1 MIKLQNEHLFEFV
14 ERGVQM
20 NKYVA
25 YHRTSTKDQH
35 LDRGIAEITKYC
47 ADNKIPLYKGKVYT
61 DQQTGKNFNRPRYQ
75 MLKDEILESGDILIV
90 TELDR
95 LGRNKEATLKELRF
109 FHDNNIRVMVLELP
123 TTLIDLSTME
133 NSMARMMLE
142 TINNMMIELYASM
155 AQAEIEKK
163 EKRQK
168 EGIEAKKARGEWDDY
183 GRPRVMSIEEFTT
196 HYCLVQQ
203 GKKKPFELM
212 KELGM
217 TKPTFYRYKNQIE
230 KGC

>member
-1 MIKLQNEHLFEFV
+1 MS
-14 ERGVQM
+14 
-20 NKYVA
+20 KYVA

-35 LDRGIAEITKYC
+35 LDRGISELTEYC
-47 ADNKIPLYKGKVYT
+47 KNNNIKLYKNKVYT
-61 DQQTGKNFNRPRYQ
+61 DQKTGKDFDRPRYQ
-75 MLKDEILESGDILIV
+75 MLKEEILEQGDTLIIS
-90 TELDR
+90 ELDR
-95 LGRNKEATLKELRF
+95 LGRNKEATLKELQF
-109 FHDNNIRVMVLELP
+109 FKENGIRVMVLELP
-123 TTLIDLSTME
+123 TTLLNLSDMD

-163 EKRQK
+163 EKRQR

-183 GRPRVMSIEEFTT
+183 GRPRVMGIEEFSN
-196 HYCLVQQ
+196 HYRLIQQ

-212 KELGM
+212 KELGIS
-217 TKPTFYRYKNQIE
+217 KPTFYRYKKQIE

>member
-1 MIKLQNEHLFEFV
+1 M
-14 ERGVQM
+14 
-20 NKYVA
+20 KYVA

-35 LDRGIAEITKYC
+35 LDRGIAELTKYC
-47 ADNKIPLYKGKVYT
+47 ANNSISLYRDKVYT
-61 DQQTGKNFNRPRYQ
+61 DQQTGKNFNRPRYT
-75 MLKDEILESGDILIV
+75 MLKDEILESGDVLII

-95 LGRNKEATLKELRF
+95 LGRNKEATLKELQF
-109 FHDNNIRVMVLELP
+109 FKDNGIRVMVLELP
-123 TTLIDLSTME
+123 TTLIDLSAME

-163 EKRQK
+163 EKRQR
-168 EGIEAKKARGEWDDY
+168 EGIEQKKARGEWDDY
-183 GRPRVMSIEEFTT
+183 GRPRVMDLEEFAA
-196 HYCLVQQ
+196 YYRSVQQ
-203 GKKKPFELM
+203 GEKKPFELM

-230 KGC
+230 KGD